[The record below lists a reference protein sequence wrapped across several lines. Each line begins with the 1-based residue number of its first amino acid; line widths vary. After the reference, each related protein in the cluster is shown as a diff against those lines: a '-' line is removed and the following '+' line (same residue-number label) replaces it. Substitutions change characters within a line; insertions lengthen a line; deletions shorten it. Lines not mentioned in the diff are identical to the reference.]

1 MAYVIAEVKETF
13 SANGK
18 LRGYTV
24 EYRGLSTDAKPTE
37 DVINGSSFIE
47 IDTGDVYMF
56 DAVAG
61 DWNQI

>member
-1 MAYVIAEVKETF
+1 MVTLSDF
-13 SANGK
+13 SVTSGIDGK
-18 LRGYTV
+18 LQGTV
-24 EYRGLSTDAKPTE
+24 EFRGLSTDAKPVT
-37 DVINGSSFIE
+37 DVINGASFIE